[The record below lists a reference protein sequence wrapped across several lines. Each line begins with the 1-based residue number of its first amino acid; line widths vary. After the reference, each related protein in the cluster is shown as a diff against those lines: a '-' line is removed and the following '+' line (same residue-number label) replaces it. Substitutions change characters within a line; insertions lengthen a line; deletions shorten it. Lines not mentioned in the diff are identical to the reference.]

1 MECAGS
7 DFGGLVE
14 AMPARVVRPGSVHEV
29 VETVKARRGLPVAA
43 RGCGHSTYGQA
54 LAPGGIVLE
63 MRGLAGILEVRPGSA
78 VVEAGATWRE
88 VLDAT
93 LPQGLT
99 PPVLTDYLDLTVGGT
114 ISAGGMGGTSFRCG
128 TQADNVSALEV
139 VTGSGELV
147 RCSATRHRELFDGVR
162 AGLGTCG
169 VIVTATVDLV
179 RAPAQVRTF
188 KVPYATAREL
198 VDAQRF
204 LAAMRTAD
212 DIAGQ
217 AKLGGV
223 WRYELAATVYDQDT
237 PPLGLAPAALA
248 EERTFLEFA
257 DRMRPEVEQL
267 IDLGEWARPHPW
279 AVLFLPGTAT
289 ADLVTRALATLG
301 RAEIGIS
308 GVVLINPVGPTRVP
322 LLPLPP
328 EPFHFGLL
336 RTASPGGAATETSIR
351 ANRELYELV
360 RAAGGTRYAIDSVPF
375 GPEDWPRHYGPAWQ
389 ALRAAQNRYGTGS
402 ARDA

>member
-1 MECAGS
+1 MDCAES

-14 AMPARVVRPGSVHEV
+14 ARPSRVVRPGSVDEV
-29 VETVKARRGLPVAA
+29 VEVVRDRRGLPVTA

-63 MRGLAGILEVRPGSA
+63 MRGLAGIAEVRPESA
-78 VVEAGATWRE
+78 VVQAGATWRE

-93 LPQGLT
+93 LPDGLT

-114 ISAGGMGGTSFRCG
+114 LSAGGIGGTSFRCG
-128 TQADNVSALEV
+128 TQADHVSSLEV
-139 VTGSGELV
+139 VTGSGELMT
-147 RCSATRHRELFDGVR
+147 CSATRHPELFNGVR

-188 KVPYATAREL
+188 EVPYATAREL
-198 VDAQRF
+198 VESQRF
-204 LAAMRTAD
+204 LAATRRAD

-217 AKLGGV
+217 AKLDGA
-223 WRYELAATVYDQDT
+223 WWYELAATVYDQDA
-237 PPLGLAPAALA
+237 PPLGLAAHTNV
-248 EERTFLEFA
+248 EDRTFLEFA
-257 DRMRPEVEQL
+257 DRMRPDVEQL

-279 AVLFLPGTAT
+279 AVMFLPGAV
-289 ADLVTRALATLG
+289 AANLVVRTLATLG
-301 RAEIGIS
+301 QAEIGTS

-322 LLPLPP
+322 LLPLPA

-336 RTASPGGAATETSIR
+336 RTASPGAAPTETLIK

-375 GPEDWPRHYGPAWQ
+375 KAEDWSRHFGPAWRALQ
-389 ALRAAQNRYGTGS
+389 AVRNRYGTGS